1 MSRLEMI
8 RDYYRRI
15 DRQDLDWVVELFA
28 SDAVYERADAR
39 YAGRDAI
46 EHFFREE
53 RLIRGVHTIAT
64 LTQDETGRIFA
75 RGRFEGHGAAKDAR
89 SVRFADVW
97 EFRSDDKVCFR
108 QTYLALG
115 HAYVER

>member
-1 MSRLEMI
+1 MDRLEMI

-15 DRQDLDWVVELFA
+15 DRQDLEWVVALFA
-28 SDAVYERADAR
+28 PEAVYERADAR
-39 YAGRDAI
+39 YVGKDAI
-46 EHFFREE
+46 EHFFRAE

-64 LTQDETGRIFA
+64 LTQDESGRIFA
-75 RGRFEGHGAAKDAR
+75 RGQFEGHGAANDAR
-89 SVRFADVW
+89 AVGFADVW

-115 HAYVER
+115 HAYVAR